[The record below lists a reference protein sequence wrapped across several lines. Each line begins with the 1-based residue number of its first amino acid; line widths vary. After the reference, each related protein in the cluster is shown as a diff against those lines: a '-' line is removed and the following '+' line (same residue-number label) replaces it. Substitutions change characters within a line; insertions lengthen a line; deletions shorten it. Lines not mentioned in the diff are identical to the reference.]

1 MLSAITIWLYF
12 QNDLEKVATIVQSNK
27 KTFEVSEEDV
37 LRADMYDFLA
47 SLLRTEP
54 SDELIAEVA
63 GLQGDRTPIGSAC
76 LTLAHL
82 AKNMDHGAIRNE
94 YVELF
99 IGVGR
104 GEVLPFASY
113 YLTGFLND
121 KPLANLRADMAA
133 IGVERREA
141 VKEPEDHIACLFD
154 LMSGLIRGTFGRC
167 YSVAEQATFFRKHIE
182 PWAGLLMSDVE
193 AAKRAVFYAPVGTIG
208 SAFLE
213 IESQAFSMDG
223 TG

>member
-1 MLSAITIWLYF
+1 METI
-12 QNDLEKVATIVQSNK
+12 DQSNK
-27 KTFEVSEEDV
+27 KVFDVCEEDV
-37 LRADMYDFLA
+37 LRADMYSFLA

-54 SDELIAEVA
+54 SDALIQEVSS
-63 GLQGDRTPIGSAC
+63 LQGDRTPIGSAC

-82 AKNMDHGAIRNE
+82 AKTLDKSTIRNE

-104 GEVLPFASY
+104 GEILPFASF

-133 IGVERREA
+133 IGVKRADA
-141 VKEPEDHIACLFD
+141 VKEPEDHIASLFD
-154 LMSGLIRGTFGRC
+154 MMSGLIRGSYGRY
-167 YSVAEQATFFRKHIE
+167 YSVSEQATFFRKHIE
-182 PWAGLLMSDVE
+182 SWAGLLMSDIE
-193 AAKRAVFYAPVGTIG
+193 AAKSAVFFAPVGTIG